1 MLYVS
6 IIRNVRSKRIYTGR
20 RQRSSWRAGGGE
32 DGGKEGDCLMGTVSF
47 WGDENG
53 LELDGGDDYR
63 RVIVPRI
70 DD

>member
-1 MLYVS
+1 M
-6 IIRNVRSKRIYTGR
+6 R
-20 RQRSSWRAGGGE
+20 RAKQELGE